1 MSLSRLT
8 IIIPTFYPGKIIKKC
23 LASLPPVSEIIIID
37 NGEDLELEKIIKL
50 HKLKIKHFKVGDI
63 GLSKSF
69 NIALAKSKNEN
80 ILITQPDVY
89 FEKNSI
95 INLIKAQKKYMK
107 VGIFSP
113 LLFEKKKYSQ
123 YDYLDLGLSK
133 SGNLKNIKKNKKIN
147 ILPSGDICVE
157 AVNATAMLVKK
168 SIIKKINGWDENIYT
183 YHEDVDLCLR
193 LRRKNYSIIKVKDSI
208 AHHIGFGSN
217 KKKNKAKA
225 EMSRNWHYCWSSLYF
240 KDKYSLKFNF
250 IFFYIKN
257 LVKYFLKTILNL
269 LLLRNKKFIL
279 NLMRL
284 RACLNYLFIK
294 KASYRVK
301 YKR

>member
-8 IIIPTFYPGKIIKKC
+8 IIIPTFYPGRIIKKC

-50 HKLKIKHFKVGDI
+50 QKFGIKHYKVGDI

-69 NIALAKSKNEN
+69 NIALEKSKNEN

-95 INLIKAQKKYMK
+95 LNLIKAQKKYK
-107 VGIFSP
+107 NAGIIAP

-123 YDYLDLGLSK
+123 YDHLDLSLSK
-133 SGNLKNIKKNKKIN
+133 LGNLENIKKQKKIN

-157 AVNATAMLVKK
+157 AVNATVMLIKK

-183 YHEDVDLCLR
+183 YHEDIDLCLR
-193 LRRKNYSIIKVKDSI
+193 LRRKKYSIIKVKSSI

-225 EMSRNWHYCWSSLYF
+225 ERSRNWHYCWSSLYF
-240 KDKYSLKFNF
+240 KDKHNSKINF
-250 IFFYIKN
+250 IFYYVKN
-257 LVKYFLKTILNL
+257 LVKYFLKTILNIL
-269 LLLRNKKFIL
+269 IIRNKKFNL
-279 NLMRL
+279 NFMRL

-294 KASYRVK
+294 KATYRVK
-301 YKR
+301 I

>member
-1 MSLSRLT
+1 MSLSELT
-8 IIIPTFYPGKIIKKC
+8 IVIPTFYPGKIIKKC
-23 LASLPPVSEIIIID
+23 LASLPLISEIIIID
-37 NGEDLELEKIIKL
+37 NGEDPELEKIIKL
-50 HKLKIKHFKVGDI
+50 QKHKIKHYKVGDI

-80 ILITQPDVY
+80 ILITQPDVC

-95 INLIKAQKKYMK
+95 INLVKAQKKYTK
-107 VGIFSP
+107 AGIISP

-123 YDYLDLGLSK
+123 YDYLDLSLSK
-133 SGNLKNIKKNKKIN
+133 LGTLEDKRKPKTISM
-147 ILPSGDICVE
+147 LPSGDICVE
-157 AVNATAMLVKK
+157 AVNATAMLIKK

-183 YHEDVDLCLR
+183 YHEDIDLCLR
-193 LRRKNYSIIKVKDSI
+193 LRRKKYSIMKIKNSI

-225 EMSRNWHYCWSSLYF
+225 EQSRNWHYCWSSLYF
-240 KDKYSLKFNF
+240 KDKHSLKINF

-257 LVKYFLKTILNL
+257 LVKYFLKTILNFI
-269 LLLRNKKFIL
+269 LLRNNKFIL

-284 RACLNYLFIK
+284 RACLNYLLIK
-294 KASYRVK
+294 KASFRVK
-301 YKR
+301 I

>member
-1 MSLSRLT
+1 L
-8 IIIPTFYPGKIIKKC
+8 P
-23 LASLPPVSEIIIID
+23 LASEIIIID
-37 NGEDLELEKIIKL
+37 NGEDIELEKIIKL
-50 HKLKIKHFKVGDI
+50 QKLRIKHYKVGDI

-69 NIALAKSKNEN
+69 NIALEKSKNEN

-95 INLIKAQKKYMK
+95 LNLIKAQKKYK
-107 VGIFSP
+107 NAGIIAP

-123 YDYLDLGLSK
+123 YDHLDLSLSK
-133 SGNLKNIKKNKKIN
+133 LGNLENIKKQKKIN

-157 AVNATAMLVKK
+157 AVNATVMLIKK

-183 YHEDVDLCLR
+183 YHEDIDLCLR
-193 LRRKNYSIIKVKDSI
+193 LRRKKYSIIKVKSSI

-225 EMSRNWHYCWSSLYF
+225 ERSRNWHYCWSSLYF
-240 KDKYSLKFNF
+240 KDKHNSKINF
-250 IFFYIKN
+250 IFFYVKN
-257 LVKYFLKTILNL
+257 LVKYFLKTILNIL
-269 LLLRNKKFIL
+269 ILRNKKFNL
-279 NLMRL
+279 NFMRL

-294 KASYRVK
+294 KATYRVK
-301 YKR
+301 I

>member
-1 MSLSRLT
+1 MSLSKLT
-8 IIIPTFYPGKIIKKC
+8 IVIPTFYPGKIIKKC
-23 LASLPPVSEIIIID
+23 LASLPLTSEIIIID

-50 HKLKIKHFKVGDI
+50 QKHKIKHYKVGDV

-80 ILITQPDVY
+80 ILITQPDVC

-95 INLIKAQKKYMK
+95 INLVKAQKKYTK
-107 VGIFSP
+107 AGIISP
-113 LLFEKKKYSQ
+113 LLFEKNKYSQ
-123 YDYLDLGLSK
+123 YDYLDLSLSK
-133 SGNLKNIKKNKKIN
+133 LGTLENKRRPEKVSMF
-147 ILPSGDICVE
+147 PSGDICVE
-157 AVNATAMLVKK
+157 AVNATAMLIKK

-183 YHEDVDLCLR
+183 YHEDIDLCLR
-193 LRRKNYSIIKVKDSI
+193 LRKKKYSIMKVKNSI
-208 AHHIGFGSN
+208 VHHIGFGSN

-225 EMSRNWHYCWSSLYF
+225 EQSRNWHYCWSSLYF
-240 KDKYSLKFNF
+240 KDKYSPKINF
-250 IFFYIKN
+250 ISFYVKN
-257 LVKYFLKTILNL
+257 LVKYFLKTILNF
-269 LLLRNKKFIL
+269 LLLRNKKFVL

-301 YKR
+301 I

>member
-1 MSLSRLT
+1 MSLSELT
-8 IIIPTFYPGKIIKKC
+8 IVIPTFYPGKIIKKC
-23 LASLPPVSEIIIID
+23 LASLPLISEIIIID
-37 NGEDLELEKIIKL
+37 NGEDPELEKIIKL
-50 HKLKIKHFKVGDI
+50 QKHKIKHYKVGDI

-80 ILITQPDVY
+80 ILITQPDVC

-95 INLIKAQKKYMK
+95 INLVKAQKKYTK
-107 VGIFSP
+107 AGIISP

-123 YDYLDLGLSK
+123 YDYLDLSLSK
-133 SGNLKNIKKNKKIN
+133 LGTLEDKRKPKTISM
-147 ILPSGDICVE
+147 LPSGDICVE
-157 AVNATAMLVKK
+157 AVNATAMLIKK

-183 YHEDVDLCLR
+183 YHEDIDLCLK
-193 LRRKNYSIIKVKDSI
+193 LRRKNYSIMKVKNSI
-208 AHHIGFGSN
+208 VHHIGFGSN
-217 KKKNKAKA
+217 KKKNRAKA
-225 EMSRNWHYCWSSLYF
+225 EQSRNWHYCWSSLYF
-240 KDKYSLKFNF
+240 KDKYSPKINF
-250 IFFYIKN
+250 ILFYVKN
-257 LVKYFLKTILNL
+257 LVKYFLKTILNF

-301 YKR
+301 I

>member
-8 IIIPTFYPGKIIKKC
+8 IIIPTFYPGRIIKKC

-37 NGEDLELEKIIKL
+37 NGEDLELEKTIKL
-50 HKLKIKHFKVGDI
+50 QKLKIKHYKVGDI

-69 NIALAKSKNEN
+69 NIALTKSKNEN

-95 INLIKAQKKYMK
+95 INLIKAQKKYK
-107 VGIFSP
+107 NVGIISP

-123 YDYLDLGLSK
+123 YDYLDLSLSK
-133 SGNLKNIKKNKKIN
+133 SGNLKNKKKQKKIN

-157 AVNATAMLVKK
+157 AVNATAMLIKK

-183 YHEDVDLCLR
+183 YHEDIDLCLR
-193 LRRKNYSIIKVKDSI
+193 LRRKNYSIMKIKKSI
-208 AHHIGFGSN
+208 VHHIGFGSN

-225 EMSRNWHYCWSSLYF
+225 EQSRNWHYCWSSLYF
-240 KDKYSLKFNF
+240 KDKYSPKINF
-250 IFFYIKN
+250 ILFYVKN
-257 LVKYFLKTILNL
+257 LVKYFLKTILNFI
-269 LLLRNKKFIL
+269 LLRKKKFIC

-301 YKR
+301 I

>member
-8 IIIPTFYPGKIIKKC
+8 IIIPTFYPGRIIKKC

-37 NGEDLELEKIIKL
+37 NGEDLELEEIIKL
-50 HKLKIKHFKVGDI
+50 QKLKIKHFKVGDI

-133 SGNLKNIKKNKKIN
+133 SGNLKNTKKNKKIN

-157 AVNATAMLVKK
+157 AVNATAMLIKK

-217 KKKNKAKA
+217 KKKNKSKA

-301 YKR
+301 I